1 MENVKG
7 IWRGCRRVGRE
18 KNERNLLSR
27 QQVVVMLPGK
37 WNGGRGG
44 GWKLGIGRRPR
55 ERRDERERDK
65 EPKGEKGREKERD
78 LARNAPREGAVL
90 TDS

>member
-7 IWRGCRRVGRE
+7 IWRGCQRVGRE

-37 WNGGRGG
+37 WHGGEGREA
-44 GWKLGIGRRPR
+44 WKLGIGRRPR
-55 ERRDERERDK
+55 EERERDK